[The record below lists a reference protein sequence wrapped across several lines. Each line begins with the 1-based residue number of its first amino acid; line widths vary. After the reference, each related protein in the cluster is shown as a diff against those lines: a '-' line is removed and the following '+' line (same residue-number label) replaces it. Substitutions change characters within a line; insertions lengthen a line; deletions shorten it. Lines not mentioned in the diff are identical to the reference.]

1 MKNILINKTAKKELD
16 KNNKLVVG
24 FGLELIKI
32 KDKYKLIN
40 HFTNKYNS
48 IETEL
53 VKIEVIPFQRRK
65 TIVTNDN

>member
-1 MKNILINKTAKKELD
+1 MRSILINKTTEKELN

-48 IETEL
+48 IKTEL

-65 TIVTNDN
+65 AIITNNN

>member
-1 MKNILINKTAKKELD
+1 MKNILINKTTKKELD

-48 IETEL
+48 IEIES

-65 TIVTNDN
+65 TIITNNN